1 MDPRYTYPIVSSTG
15 DRGCRDVPKGERMYE
30 DFLSPSIKGKLGLH
44 QVEESGREALRADF
58 IVGSQDG

>member
-1 MDPRYTYPIVSSTG
+1 MSSTG
-15 DRGCRDVPKGERMYE
+15 DRGCRDVPKGGRIYE